1 MGPIARMPR
10 SKKHFTIA
18 FSLLPFLL
26 ARSYTLPP
34 TLSRLPFSLYR
45 NKLLSSWSGET
56 GDDKNIDPIYSP
68 AKHMCGK
75 YTPTNVI
82 SLSYGDVEADLPT
95 YYQIR
100 QCNEF
105 MKLGLQGVTIVF
117 ASGDAG
123 VSDRNFRCPS
133 PEQKIFNPD
142 YPDCPYVTMVGATTL
157 PSRSNAGDPETA
169 VTTFFSGGG
178 FSNIY
183 AQPSYQQTAI
193 DSWVHEF
200 NFLKT
205 YTNHFS

>member
-1 MGPIARMPR
+1 
-10 SKKHFTIA
+10 
-18 FSLLPFLL
+18 
-26 ARSYTLPP
+26 
-34 TLSRLPFSLYR
+34 
-45 NKLLSSWSGET
+45 
-56 GDDKNIDPIYSP
+56 
-68 AKHMCGK
+68 MCGK

-123 VSDRNFRCPS
+123 VSDRNFRCLG
-133 PEQKIFNPD
+133 PEQKTFKTD
-142 YPDCPYVTMVGATTL
+142 YPDCPYVTMVGATAL
-157 PSRSNAGDPETA
+157 PSGSNAGDPETA
-169 VTTFFSGGG
+169 VTTFSSGGG

-193 DSWVHEF
+193 NSWVHEF